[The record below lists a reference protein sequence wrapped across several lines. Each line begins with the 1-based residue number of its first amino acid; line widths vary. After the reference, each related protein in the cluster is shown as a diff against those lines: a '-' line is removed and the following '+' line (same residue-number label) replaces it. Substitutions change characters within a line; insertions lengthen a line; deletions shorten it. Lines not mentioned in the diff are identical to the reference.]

1 MSLTS
6 TAPEPEVA
14 QPVPI
19 KRLLSLDTLRGFD
32 MFWIMGGDEI
42 FYALAKTTSWSWAL
56 FMADQFT
63 HPAWNGFRFYD
74 LIFPLFLFMA
84 GVSTPFSLDGRIA
97 RGEAKSKLARKIVS
111 RGIILV
117 ILGIIYNN
125 GLFVKSFDEMRFG
138 SVLGRIGLAGMFAQL
153 IYLYAGKRASYVW
166 FFVILLGYWA
176 VLTLIPVPGCG
187 AGVLTMECS
196 LPGYVDRLLMPGK
209 LYLTVHDPE
218 GLLST
223 IPAIGNALLGIYAGT
238 VLKNQNR
245 TSSQKIIHLVGLG
258 LAFVGISLLWD
269 TVFPINKN
277 LWTSSFVCVTGGCSL
292 LLLSTFYWIIDVKG
306 FKKWTILFTV
316 IGMNS
321 ILIYLSVLLI
331 SFEHASEF
339 FFGGLIEQ
347 LSSVPIKAVLTVLGM
362 ILMKWLFLYF
372 LYTKKV
378 FLRV

>member
-153 IYLYAGKRASYVW
+153 IYLYAGKRANYVW

-176 VLTLIPVPGCG
+176 ALTLIPVPGCG

-258 LAFVGISLLWD
+258 LALVGISLLWD

>member
-153 IYLYAGKRASYVW
+153 IYLYAGKRANYVW

-176 VLTLIPVPGCG
+176 ALTLIPVPGCG

-258 LAFVGISLLWD
+258 LALVGISLLWD

-339 FFGGLIEQ
+339 FFGGLIEH

>member
-176 VLTLIPVPGCG
+176 ALTLIPVPGCG

-258 LAFVGISLLWD
+258 LALVGISLLWD

-339 FFGGLIEQ
+339 FFGGLIEH
-347 LSSVPIKAVLTVLGM
+347 LSSVPVKAVLTVLGM

>member
-6 TAPEPEVA
+6 TVPEPEVA

-56 FMADQFT
+56 FMADQLT

-97 RGEAKSKLARKIVS
+97 RGEDKSKLARKIVS
-111 RGIILV
+111 RGITLV
-117 ILGIIYNN
+117 ILGIILNN
-125 GLFVKSFDEMRFG
+125 GIFQKPLAEMRFG

-176 VLTLIPVPGCG
+176 AMMLIPVPGCG

-196 LPGYVDRLLMPGK
+196 LAGYLDRLLMPGK

-223 IPAIGNALLGIYAGT
+223 IPAICNALLGIYAGT
-238 VLKNQNR
+238 VLKNQNKTASR
-245 TSSQKIIHLVGLG
+245 KIIHLVGLG
-258 LAFVGISLLWD
+258 LAFIGLSLLWD
-269 TVFPINKN
+269 VVFPINKN

-292 LLLSTFYWIIDVKG
+292 LLLSIFYWIIDVKG
-306 FKKWTILFTV
+306 YKKWTILFTV

-321 ILIYLSVLLI
+321 ILIYMSGLVV

-339 FFGGLIEQ
+339 FFGGLIKH
-347 LSSVPIKAVLTVLGM
+347 LDSVPLKAVLTVLGM
-362 ILMKWLFLYF
+362 LFMKWLFLYF